1 MLYFPVLTFLEYES
15 YLVNGLLCTLYS
27 PHHDM
32 TVCFFSLIVL
42 QDCCSLLRWFKV
54 TWSDNNGTVIISDSV
69 NAENCDRL
77 SIGERNCGQ
86 TDISLCLHAF
96 AHSSDPDSVAR
107 DCRQTTAV
115 LPLGLDSWLLNRSLT
130 YWYRTS
136 WHSTR
141 GDILETVLLFKCI
154 FWLLRSIHFNQCDL
168 IAEIWGCWVHS

>member
-130 YWYRTS
+130 Y
-136 WHSTR
+136 
-141 GDILETVLLFKCI
+141 
-154 FWLLRSIHFNQCDL
+154 
-168 IAEIWGCWVHS
+168 